1 MIPSETP
8 SAELDAVAALYTAS
22 AGQRRRWRV
31 SAASVGWGLLGAS
44 QVAEQRTIP
53 AIRTQPAAHQTDDQA
68 GAWVAALFSHN
79 ERLAHRF
86 ADQNQIP
93 TICLNL
99 SDLLA
104 RREIRCV
111 YVSSHPRHHYS
122 LVMAALAA
130 GKHVLCEPP
139 LALTIEE
146 ARGLVQAA
154 ADRGLL
160 LGLNYVARTTPALW
174 LLRQLIRADVLG
186 DVLGGL
192 VSNVTLLS
200 PQRQTWR
207 LLPGGGGVI
216 YDRTLHSF
224 DLLRFL
230 FDDEVANVFG
240 AAGLTV
246 LGQPGAARVEE
257 EVVGQAQLA
266 RHGCQIL
273 LHDAFF
279 IAHRPARVELNGTH
293 AGVTVEH
300 WAGGARHATVALHRH
315 ERTTTLTIP
324 TIDPFWWAIYR
335 FQQALAGGALPV
347 TGEDSLPSLAAAN
360 ALHQSI
366 RTRVPIWLA
375 VTESTRGW

>member
-1 MIPSETP
+1 MSQNEPAF
-8 SAELDAVAALYTAS
+8 AELDAVAEHYAACS
-22 AGQRRRWRV
+22 GQRRRQRV
-31 SAASVGWGLLGAS
+31 GAASVGWGLLGAS
-44 QVAEQRTIP
+44 QVAQQHTIP
-53 AIRTQPAAHQTDDQA
+53 AIRTQPPALQVDNQA

-93 TICLNL
+93 TVCLNL

-104 RREIRCV
+104 RRDVQCV
-111 YVSSHPRHHYS
+111 YVSSHPRHHHA
-122 LVMAALAA
+122 LVMAALTA

-139 LALTIEE
+139 LALTVDE
-146 ARGLVQAA
+146 AHTLVQTA

-160 LGLNYVARTTPALW
+160 LGVNFVARTTPALW
-174 LLRQLIRADVLG
+174 MLRQLIRQDALG

-192 VSNVTLLS
+192 VSNVALL
-200 PQRQTWR
+200 PPHRQTWR

-230 FDDEVANVFG
+230 FDGEVASVFG

-246 LGQPGAARVEE
+246 LGQSGAARVEE

-266 RHGCQIL
+266 RHGIQIL

-300 WAGGARHATVALHRH
+300 WSGGERQATLALHRH
-315 ERTTTLTIP
+315 ERTTALAVP
-324 TIDPFWWAIYR
+324 AIDPFWWAIHR
-335 FQQALAGGALPV
+335 FQRALAGDRLPA

-360 ALHQSI
+360 ALHKSI
-366 RTRVPIWLA
+366 RTKVPVWLA
-375 VTESTRGW
+375 APV